1 MAAAFQQ
8 AGEGRSICSCCP
20 PVLLQALLSV
30 VAHMQRGSAE
40 QWSARALWDVL
51 QHVQQAT
58 SNKQQGARG
67 TGKGPGARGV
77 QVQRETPRSGAQEHT
92 EERCEGAGRALEQ
105 LQQLESDSRV
115 TGAHHSKVSRVR
127 LSEQQHRGGVHQ
139 TGVAAPE
146 SPVGAQS

>member
-1 MAAAFQQ
+1 MERQSPLGCPTACAA
-8 AGEGRSICSCCP
+8 
-20 PVLLQALLSV
+20 
-30 VAHMQRGSAE
+30 
-40 QWSARALWDVL
+40 
-51 QHVQQAT
+51 
-58 SNKQQGARG
+58 SNKQQTTSSKGQGARG
-67 TGKGPGARGV
+67 QGPGTRGV

-146 SPVGAQS
+146 SNRQHRPQVPRQELRSAPWSNFCSADRTQHCLHLIVPLQHSL